1 MKLYIVK
8 NWLIKAIPDLER
20 QLSEESGTE
29 YEFASFGDEFVPFV
43 AKNQFKSHPR
53 KYAPLPKSELLV
65 SGIEEKIAMIMNP
78 TQQVISK
85 DSVRVQ
91 MQILPKQSKD
101 FFYVPHMDEVAFF
114 MYLNQEALR
123 I

>member
-43 AKNQFKSHPR
+43 AKN
-53 KYAPLPKSELLV
+53 
-65 SGIEEKIAMIMNP
+65 
-78 TQQVISK
+78 
-85 DSVRVQ
+85 
-91 MQILPKQSKD
+91 
-101 FFYVPHMDEVAFF
+101 
-114 MYLNQEALR
+114 
-123 I
+123 